1 MHKSEK
7 TRPVCLFAAALRI
20 DSDQT
25 GLTHTHACTELIG
38 YRAGSGGWLL
48 QDGNRLRYE
57 EGDIGVYQPGAG
69 HADACERGG
78 IQLCIG
84 ITGGGA
90 EEIPPGIWPGDPR
103 TQAVYDQLHAAL
115 DLRDAWRQE
124 RLNLLGGL
132 LVVEMLR
139 QVARTTAQT
148 PREPYHVE
156 AARHIFDTRFSES
169 LSISEIARELAIHPD
184 YLRQLFIRW
193 VGESPQRYLIRKR
206 MEAACDLLRL
216 NQGSTAAIAAQVG
229 FSSPFYF
236 SRLFHQRTGEPPSH
250 YRARYAKRLGAI
262 LPPQTGR
269 G

>member
-7 TRPVCLFAAALRI
+7 SRPVCLFAAALRT

-38 YRAGSGGWLL
+38 YRAGSSGWLV
-48 QDGNRLRYE
+48 QGGDRLRYE
-57 EGDIGVYQPGAG
+57 DGDIGVYQPGAD
-69 HADACERGG
+69 HADACERAGV
-78 IQLCIG
+78 QLCVG

-90 EEIPPGIWPGDPR
+90 EAIPPGIWPGDPR
-103 TQAVYDQLHAAL
+103 AKAVCDQLHAAL
-115 DLRDAWRQE
+115 DCRDAWRQE

-139 QVARTTAQT
+139 QAAHKTAQA

-156 AARHIFDTRFSES
+156 MARRIFDTRFSES
-169 LSISEIARELAIHPD
+169 LSICEIARELAIHPD
-184 YLRQLFIRW
+184 YLRQLFVKW

-216 NQGSTAAIAAQVG
+216 NQGSTAEIAAQVG

-236 SRLFHQRTGEPPSH
+236 SRLFHQRLGEPPSR
-250 YRARYAKRLGAI
+250 YRARYASN
-262 LPPQTGR
+262 P
-269 G
+269 